1 MEDYSFDLQRIF
13 IGDISPLFLLEIVF
27 RTAVLFVFL
36 LVMLRSVGHRGLG
49 QLSITEFALIIALGS
64 AVGDPMFYPD
74 VPLLHGMLVIF
85 LIVLFQRIVAGL
97 TMRDKQVA
105 RLVDGVAHRLVVD
118 GEIDWAGLKR
128 ARLTEGELYG
138 ELRQEKIQY
147 LGQVRRAYLETDGEL
162 SVFRYDDD
170 EAHHTGKSL
179 LAEVEPT

>member
-1 MEDYSFDLQRIF
+1 MDNYSFDLQRIF
-13 IGDISPLFLLEIVF
+13 IGDMSPLFLLEIAF
-27 RTAVLFVFL
+27 RTAVLFLFT

-85 LIVLFQRIVAGL
+85 LIVLFQRIVGL
-97 TMRDKQVA
+97 LAMHDKTMG
-105 RLVDGVAHRLVVD
+105 RLIDGVSHRLVAD
-118 GEIDWAGLKR
+118 GEIDWHGMKH
-128 ARLTEGELYG
+128 ARMTEGELFA
-138 ELRQEKIQY
+138 ELRQEKVQY
-147 LGQVRRAYLETDGEL
+147 LGQVRRAYMETDGEV